1 MSILKNNKI
10 KQKIIRFKN
19 RGTKYYPIYD
29 IVVINKNNKNN
40 GKFIEKLGF
49 FNPQNNNKLLLIN
62 YFRLAYWTFKGVS
75 INYTVKKHLVKFII
89 HN

>member
-10 KQKIIRFKN
+10 KQKVIRFKN

-40 GKFIEKLGF
+40 GKYIEKLGF
-49 FNPQNNNKLLLIN
+49 FNPQNKNKLLLIN
-62 YFRLAYWTFKGVS
+62 YFRLAY
-75 INYTVKKHLVKFII
+75 
-89 HN
+89 

>member
-62 YFRLAYWTFKGVS
+62 YFRLAY
-75 INYTVKKHLVKFII
+75 
-89 HN
+89 

>member
-10 KQKIIRFKN
+10 KQKVIRFKN

-40 GKFIEKLGF
+40 GKYIEKLGF

-62 YFRLAYWTFKGVS
+62 YFRLAY
-75 INYTVKKHLVKFII
+75 
-89 HN
+89 